1 MNNKIKKSLYWFIL
15 LQPFLDF
22 YWFYNPPLSTILPF
36 TFPTIVRILAVII
49 LFGMF
54 FSQKHNWQKVGKQW
68 WIMAYTTILIVYS
81 ALHIWHVKTFI
92 SVNPNDYGYTTT
104 GEIFYLI
111 RMFLPVIVLYITA
124 NSNLERKD
132 FIHVIQGLVGSISIT
147 IVLSNLF
154 LISLMSYGNQ
164 FIQGNI
170 FSWFIGKR
178 MSYFLL
184 ASKGFFNFAN
194 TISAILFMLLP
205 LMLYILV
212 TQLNL
217 INIALYAFQSLAMLE
232 LGTKVAAYGLIIA
245 NSVFVFLYLIH
256 HFAFK
261 NVKINN
267 YAISTI
273 VLCTLATSLIFPF
286 SPAIQRGDFEEKVTE
301 LRTQKKN
308 HKTSHKQVDANKI
321 LRNGL
326 KKYSGKKREK
336 FLKNFFAKYSD
347 FYSLNSRFLKQSYS
361 YKYDPEF
368 WLGIIKL
375 PIKDRMNNRLIEQ
388 KMLNQVVKTN
398 NNKLDKWLGI
408 SYVRETNV
416 FNLERDFI
424 AQTYSLGLIGMI
436 IFVGIY
442 LVILIY
448 AGFKWIFN
456 FQNRS
461 FLNSCLLTSS
471 GFLIFSS
478 YYSGNVMDFLT
489 ATLILSFIMGYLLK
503 NLNTTRVWE
512 KSNFSDK

>member
-1 MNNKIKKSLYWFIL
+1 MVRRIPVNNKIKKSLYWFIL

-36 TFPTIVRILAVII
+36 TFPTIIRIFAVAT
-49 LFGMF
+49 LLGMF
-54 FSQKHNWQKVGKQW
+54 FSKKYHWQKIGKHW
-68 WIMAYTTILIVYS
+68 WIIAYTIVLIIYS
-81 ALHIWHVKTFI
+81 ALHIWHVKSFV

-111 RMFLPVIVLYITA
+111 RMFLPIVVLYITA
-124 NSNLERKD
+124 NSNTEKKD
-132 FIHVIQGLVGSISIT
+132 FVRVIQSLVASISIT

-170 FSWFIGKR
+170 FSWFSGKR

-212 TQLNL
+212 TQFNL
-217 INIALYAFQSLAMLE
+217 INVILYIFQSLAMLE
-232 LGTKVAAYGLIIA
+232 LCTKVAAYGLIISSA
-245 NSVFVFLYLIH
+245 IFVFLYLIH
-256 HFAFK
+256 HFVFK
-261 NVKINN
+261 NIKINN
-267 YAISTI
+267 YAISII
-273 VLCTLATSLIFPF
+273 VLGTLATGLIFPF
-286 SPAIQRGDFEEKVTE
+286 SPAIQRGNFEEKITE
-301 LRTQKKN
+301 LRSNKKN
-308 HKTSHKQVDANKI
+308 HIKSHKQVDVSQTLKE
-321 LRNGL
+321 GL
-326 KKYSGKKREK
+326 KKHSGKKREK

-347 FYSLNSRFLKQSYS
+347 FYSLNSRFVKQSYS

-368 WLGIIKL
+368 WLEIIKL
-375 PIKDRMNNRLIEQ
+375 PVQDRMNNRLIEQ
-388 KMLNQVVKTN
+388 KMLNQVLKTN

-408 SYVRETNV
+408 SYVRETNI

-448 AGFKWIFN
+448 AGFKWIIN
-456 FQNRS
+456 SQNRS

-471 GFLIFSS
+471 SFLIFSS

-503 NLNTTRVWE
+503 SLNTT
-512 KSNFSDK
+512 KKAA